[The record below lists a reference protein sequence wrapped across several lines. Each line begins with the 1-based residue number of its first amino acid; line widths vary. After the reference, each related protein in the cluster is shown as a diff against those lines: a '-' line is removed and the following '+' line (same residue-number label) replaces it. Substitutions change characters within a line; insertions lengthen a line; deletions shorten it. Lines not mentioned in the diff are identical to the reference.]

1 MTTYYAAQLGI
12 ALSVVDS
19 KANYTREIEGNVKKQ
34 QTPQEESIETTIHTH
49 ERSENIVLRQRLIS

>member
-19 KANYTREIEGNVKKQ
+19 KASYNKAQASALASKQTTSSTSSHAGHRLKKAI
-34 QTPQEESIETTIHTH
+34 P
-49 ERSENIVLRQRLIS
+49 LR

>member
-19 KANYTREIEGNVKKQ
+19 KASYNKAQASAQANKPKTSSTNSQAGNRAKK
-34 QTPQEESIETTIHTH
+34 TIP
-49 ERSENIVLRQRLIS
+49 LR